1 MMKKTSLLMV
11 MMSFLAMLV
20 VPHAATGLSIYP
32 SFRMTA
38 PGEAISTKLM
48 VRDFD
53 LGTFY
58 DPLIE
63 SILESDLRTGT
74 FNSMDGSDAFFST
87 GTHFSWMDGGGSR
100 LFFGYGDLFER
111 FGFHSSYGGTTN
123 RDIDPVPEP
132 ASMLLLGTAL
142 MGIAILVRKKALRV
156 YGPPQK

>member
-11 MMSFLAMLV
+11 MMSFLAMLA

-63 SILESDLRTGT
+63 SILESDLRSRT
-74 FNSMDGSDAFFST
+74 FYSMGGSDSFFST

-123 RDIDPVPEP
+123 RDISPVPEP
-132 ASMLLLGTAL
+132 ASMLLLGSAL
-142 MGIAILVRKKALRV
+142 MGVAVLVRKKVIRI
-156 YGPPQK
+156 